1 MNPYRT
7 FEKLGRVND
16 LDATLV
22 KKDGTTL
29 ALRVKPETRGSETL
43 EGEYANAL
51 GVREWSANVSDFT
64 DDETGAILAP
74 EQGDALLVVLDDGTT
89 RGYSITRST
98 TTARYWDWFYPR
110 PGYRVRFYTK
120 YEGAES

>member
-7 FEKLGRVND
+7 FEKLGKVND
-16 LDATLV
+16 LDASLV

-51 GVREWSANVSDFT
+51 GVREWSANVSDFF
-64 DDETGAILAP
+64 DAETGAARWP
-74 EQGDALLVVLDDGTT
+74 EQGDALIVTLDDGTA
-89 RGYSITRST
+89 RAYSTTRST
-98 TTARYWDWFYPR
+98 ATARFWDWFYAR

-120 YEGAES
+120 YEGSES